1 MKAIFIHFYGF
12 SFHSGIS
19 KKILSQIKALH
30 SCNVETELCY
40 IEIDD
45 EGSQKRVCN
54 GEVIDDF
61 GKGFSAKYAKW
72 IKFKNLT
79 GYILNNSFDFCY
91 VRSSYNSNF
100 QLIKMLGELK
110 KAGITNIMEIP
121 TYPYDNE
128 IKGVVLKYLPI
139 FLLDRIF
146 RNRLNGVIDRIVTFS
161 DYPEILGI
169 KTIRIS
175 NAVEFD
181 LINVKESNI
190 VRNNI
195 FNLIAVAEIHFW
207 HGFDRI
213 ICGLGRYFKDKNRKM
228 DIILHLVGDGPSK
241 DMKHLRDL
249 VSEYKLEERVIFY
262 GNQQGSQLDD
272 LFEIANF
279 GIASLGRH
287 RSGVSKIKTLKNREY
302 AARGIP
308 FIYSEFDDDFDNMP
322 YILRMPQDDSPID
335 VYSILDFYNRVD
347 KNPVNIRESIINKLS
362 WEIQM
367 RKVVDEIALIR

>member
-1 MKAIFIHFYGF
+1 
-12 SFHSGIS
+12 
-19 KKILSQIKALH
+19 
-30 SCNVETELCY
+30 VETELCY

-54 GEVIDDF
+54 GKVIDDF

-79 GYILNNSFDFCY
+79 EYILNNGFDFCY

-100 QLIKMLGELK
+100 QLIKMLVQLK
-110 KAGITNIMEIP
+110 KAGVTNIMEIP

-128 IKGVVLKYLPI
+128 IKGVVIKYLPI
-139 FLLDRIF
+139 FLLDKIY

-181 LINVKESNI
+181 LIKVKESNI
-190 VRNNI
+190 IRNNI
-195 FNLIAVAEIHFW
+195 LNLIAVAEIHFW

-213 ICGLGRYFKDKNRKM
+213 ISGLGRYYKDKNRKM
-228 DIILHLVGDGPSK
+228 DIILHLVGEGPSN
-241 DMKHLRDL
+241 DMKHLRAL
-249 VSEYKLEERVIFY
+249 VSEFKLEERVIFY
-262 GNQQGSQLDD
+262 GNQQGSVLDD

-335 VYSILDFYNRVD
+335 VYSILDFYNKVD
-347 KNPVNIRESIINKLS
+347 KNPMNIRERLLMKLN
-362 WEIQM
+362 
-367 RKVVDEIALIR
+367 